1 MNAAFGF
8 QYGILILNFPSCGT
22 LLVVVI
28 EIVNSLL
35 RSPIMLE
42 DGVNWVLA
50 NVSGKAVRVIPL
62 VILSKG
68 KPFELSMILT

>member
-1 MNAAFGF
+1 
-8 QYGILILNFPSCGT
+8 
-22 LLVVVI
+22 
-28 EIVNSLL
+28 
-35 RSPIMLE
+35 MLE